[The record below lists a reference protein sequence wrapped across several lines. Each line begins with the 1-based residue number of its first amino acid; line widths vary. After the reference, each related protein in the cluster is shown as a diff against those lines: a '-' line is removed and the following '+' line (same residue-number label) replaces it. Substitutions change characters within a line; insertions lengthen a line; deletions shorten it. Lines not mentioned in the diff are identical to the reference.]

1 MVICKNLNTIPHLD
15 RSVLTIGSFDGIH
28 RGHME
33 IIKNVKLKAG
43 RKNIPSVVIT
53 FDPHPKSIL
62 QSNVQKNWSILT
74 NTDKKLEL
82 LEQSGID
89 YVLLVPFDLEFA
101 KITAKD
107 FMDNFIIEY
116 FNPEDIVIGYDHH
129 FGNKRRGNA
138 KFLKNQ
144 SGKYNFNMHVIEPL
158 TIDDISVSST
168 QIREHI
174 QNCDIRVANNYL
186 GWEYEISGVVV
197 KGEGIGKGLEF
208 PTANIQPEIQNQL
221 IPGQGAYCVDAV
233 VDNKTYPGMCNIG
246 NRPTFYDG
254 GENVIEVH
262 LITED
267 VLSLL
272 GEKIKVTFKI
282 FIRKE
287 KKYDNKAELVRQ
299 LELDRQICLSYW

>member
-15 RSVLTIGSFDGIH
+15 KSVLTIGSFDGMH

-33 IIKNVKLKAG
+33 IIKDVKLKAD

-62 QSNVQKNWSILT
+62 QSHVQKNWCILT
-74 NTDKKLEL
+74 STDKKLEL
-82 LEQSGID
+82 LEQNGID

-101 KITAKD
+101 KITAQD
-107 FMDNFIIEY
+107 FMDSFIVEY

-129 FGNKRRGNA
+129 FGNKREGNA
-138 KFLKNQ
+138 EFLKKQ
-144 SGKYNFNMHVIEPL
+144 SEKNNFNVHVIEPL

-174 QNCDIRVANNYL
+174 QNCDIKAANNYL

-233 VDNKTYPGMCNIG
+233 VGNKTYPGMCNIG

-267 VLSLL
+267 ALSLL
-272 GEKIKVTFKI
+272 DEKIKVTFKI

-287 KKYDNKAELVRQ
+287 KKYGNKTELVRQ
-299 LELDRQICLSYW
+299 LELDRQICLSY

>member
-15 RSVLTIGSFDGIH
+15 KSVLTIGSFDGMH

-33 IIKNVKLKAG
+33 IIKNVKLKAD

-107 FMDNFIIEY
+107 FMDSFIIEY

-129 FGNKRRGNA
+129 FGNKREGNA
-138 KFLKNQ
+138 EFLKKQ
-144 SGKYNFNMHVIEPL
+144 SEKYNFNVHVIEPL
-158 TIDDISVSST
+158 TLDNISVSST

-174 QNCDIRVANNYL
+174 QNCDIKAANNYL

-221 IPGQGAYCVDAV
+221 IPGPGAYCVDAV
-233 VDNKTYPGMCNIG
+233 VGNKTYPGMCNIG

-267 VLSLL
+267 ALSLL
-272 GEKIKVTFKI
+272 DEKIKVTFKI

-287 KKYDNKAELVRQ
+287 KKYGNKTELVRQ
-299 LELDRQICLSYW
+299 LELDRQICLSY

>member
-15 RSVLTIGSFDGIH
+15 KSVLTIGSFDGMH

-33 IIKNVKLKAG
+33 VIKDVKLKAD
-43 RKNIPSVVIT
+43 KENIPSVVIT

-107 FMDNFIIEY
+107 FMDSFIIEY

-129 FGNKRRGNA
+129 FGNKREGNA
-138 KFLKNQ
+138 EFLKKH
-144 SGKYNFNMHVIEPL
+144 SEKYNFNIHVIEPL

-168 QIREHI
+168 QIREYI
-174 QNCDIRVANNYL
+174 QNCDIKAANNYL
-186 GWEYEISGVVV
+186 GWEYEIFGVVV

-233 VDNKTYPGMCNIG
+233 VGNKTYPGMCNIG

-267 VLSLL
+267 ALSLL
-272 GEKIKVTFKI
+272 DEKIKVTFKI

-287 KKYDNKAELVRQ
+287 KKYSNKTELVRQ
-299 LELDRQICLSYW
+299 LELDRQICLSY

>member
-1 MVICKNLNTIPHLD
+1 MVICKNLNTIPHLNK
-15 RSVLTIGSFDGIH
+15 SVLTIGSFDGMH

-33 IIKNVKLKAG
+33 IIKDVKLKAD

-62 QSNVQKNWSILT
+62 QSNVKKNWSILT

-107 FMDNFIIEY
+107 FMDSFIIEY

-129 FGNKRRGNA
+129 FGNKREGNA
-138 KFLKNQ
+138 EFLKKQ
-144 SGKYNFNMHVIEPL
+144 SEKYNFNMHVIEPL

-174 QNCDIRVANNYL
+174 QNCDIKAANNYL

-233 VDNKTYPGMCNIG
+233 VGNKTYPGMCNIG

-267 VLSLL
+267 ALSLL
-272 GEKIKVTFKI
+272 DEKIKVTFKI

-287 KKYDNKAELVRQ
+287 KKYGNKAELVRQ
-299 LELDRQICLSYW
+299 LELDRQICLSY

>member
-15 RSVLTIGSFDGIH
+15 KSVLTIGSFDGMH

-33 IIKNVKLKAG
+33 IIKDVKLKAD

-62 QSNVQKNWSILT
+62 QSNVQKYWSILT

-107 FMDNFIIEY
+107 FMDSFIIEY

-129 FGNKRRGNA
+129 FGNKREGNA
-138 KFLKNQ
+138 EFLRKQSEKN
-144 SGKYNFNMHVIEPL
+144 SFNVHVIEPL
-158 TIDDISVSST
+158 TIDDVSVSST

-174 QNCDIRVANNYL
+174 QNCDIKAANNYL

-233 VDNKTYPGMCNIG
+233 VGNKTYPGMCNIG

-267 VLSLL
+267 ALSLL
-272 GEKIKVTFKI
+272 DEKIKVTFKI

-287 KKYDNKAELVRQ
+287 KKYGNKTELVRQ
-299 LELDRQICLSYW
+299 LELDRQICLSY

>member
-15 RSVLTIGSFDGIH
+15 KSVLTIGSFDGMH
-28 RGHME
+28 RGHMK
-33 IIKNVKLKAG
+33 IIKNVKLKAD

-107 FMDNFIIEY
+107 FMDSFIIEY

-129 FGNKRRGNA
+129 FGNKREGNA
-138 KFLKNQ
+138 KFLKKQ
-144 SGKYNFNMHVIEPL
+144 SKKYNFNIHVIEPL

-174 QNCDIRVANNYL
+174 QNCDIKAANNYL

-208 PTANIQPEIQNQL
+208 PTANIQPEIQNQV

-233 VDNKTYPGMCNIG
+233 VGNKTYPGMCNIG

-267 VLSLL
+267 ALSLL
-272 GEKIKVTFKI
+272 DEKIKVTFKI

-287 KKYDNKAELVRQ
+287 KKYGNKTELVRQ
-299 LELDRQICLSYW
+299 LELDRQICLSY

>member
-15 RSVLTIGSFDGIH
+15 KSVLTIGSFDGMH

-33 IIKNVKLKAG
+33 IIKDVKLKAD

-101 KITAKD
+101 KITAQD
-107 FMDNFIIEY
+107 FMDSFVVEY
-116 FNPEDIVIGYDHH
+116 FNPDDIVIGYDHH
-129 FGNKRRGNA
+129 FGHKREGNA
-138 KFLKNQ
+138 EFLKKQ
-144 SGKYNFNMHVIEPL
+144 SEKNNFNVHVIEPL

-174 QNCDIRVANNYL
+174 QNCDIKAANNYL
-186 GWEYEISGVVV
+186 GWDYEISGVVV

-233 VDNKTYPGMCNIG
+233 VGNKTYPGMCNIG

-267 VLSLL
+267 ALSLL
-272 GEKIKVTFKI
+272 DEKIKVTFKI

-287 KKYDNKAELVRQ
+287 KKYGNKTELVRQ
-299 LELDRQICLSYW
+299 LELDRQICLSY

>member
-1 MVICKNLNTIPHLD
+1 
-15 RSVLTIGSFDGIH
+15 
-28 RGHME
+28 
-33 IIKNVKLKAG
+33 
-43 RKNIPSVVIT
+43 
-53 FDPHPKSIL
+53 
-62 QSNVQKNWSILT
+62 
-74 NTDKKLEL
+74 
-82 LEQSGID
+82 
-89 YVLLVPFDLEFA
+89 LVPFDLEFA

-107 FMDNFIIEY
+107 FMDSFIIEY

-129 FGNKRRGNA
+129 FGNKREGNA
-138 KFLKNQ
+138 EFLKKQ
-144 SGKYNFNMHVIEPL
+144 SEKYNFNVHVIEPL
-158 TIDDISVSST
+158 TLDNISVSST

-174 QNCDIRVANNYL
+174 QNCDIKTANNYL

-233 VDNKTYPGMCNIG
+233 VGNKTYPGMCNIG

-267 VLSLL
+267 ALSLL
-272 GEKIKVTFKI
+272 DEKIKVTFKI

-287 KKYDNKAELVRQ
+287 KKYVNKTELMRQ
-299 LELDRQICLSYW
+299 LELDRQICLSY

>member
-15 RSVLTIGSFDGIH
+15 KSVLTIGSFDGMH

-33 IIKNVKLKAG
+33 IIKNVKLKAD

-62 QSNVQKNWSILT
+62 PSNVQNNWSILT

-107 FMDNFIIEY
+107 FMDSFIIEY

-129 FGNKRRGNA
+129 FGNKREGNA
-138 KFLKNQ
+138 EFLKKQ
-144 SGKYNFNMHVIEPL
+144 SEKYNFNVHVIEPL

-174 QNCDIRVANNYL
+174 QNCDIKTANNYL

-233 VDNKTYPGMCNIG
+233 VGNKTYPGMCNIG

-267 VLSLL
+267 ALSLL
-272 GEKIKVTFKI
+272 DEKIKVTFKI

-287 KKYDNKAELVRQ
+287 KKYDNKTELVRQ
-299 LELDRQICLSYW
+299 LELDRQICLSY

>member
-15 RSVLTIGSFDGIH
+15 KSVLTIGTFDGMH

-33 IIKNVKLKAG
+33 IIKDVKLKAD
-43 RKNIPSVVIT
+43 RNNIPSVVIT

-107 FMDNFIIEY
+107 FMDSFIIEY

-129 FGNKRRGNA
+129 FGNKREGNA
-138 KFLKNQ
+138 EFLKKQ
-144 SGKYNFNMHVIEPL
+144 SEKYNFNVHIIEPL

-174 QNCDIRVANNYL
+174 QNCDIKAANNYL

-233 VDNKTYPGMCNIG
+233 VGNKKYPGMCNIG

-267 VLSLL
+267 ALSLL
-272 GEKIKVTFKI
+272 DEKIKVTFKI

-287 KKYDNKAELVRQ
+287 KKYGNKTELVRQ
-299 LELDRQICLSYW
+299 LELDRQICLSY

>member
-1 MVICKNLNTIPHLD
+1 MVICKSLNTIPRLD
-15 RSVLTIGSFDGIH
+15 KSVLTIGSFDGMH

-33 IIKNVKLKAG
+33 IIKNIKLKAN
-43 RKNIPSVVIT
+43 RNNSPSVVIT

-62 QSNVQKNWSILT
+62 QSNVQRNWSILT

-82 LEQSGID
+82 LEQNGID

-107 FMDNFIIEY
+107 FMDSFIIEY

-129 FGNKRRGNA
+129 FGNKREGNA
-138 KFLKNQ
+138 KFLENQ
-144 SGKYNFNMHVIEPL
+144 SEKYNFNMHVIEPL

-174 QNCDIRVANNYL
+174 QNCDIKAANNYL

-221 IPGQGAYCVDAV
+221 IPGQGAYCVEAV
-233 VDNKTYPGMCNIG
+233 VGNKTYPGMCNIG
-246 NRPTFYDG
+246 KRPTFYDG

-267 VLSLL
+267 ALSLL
-272 GEKIKVTFKI
+272 DEKIKITFKI

-287 KKYDNKAELVRQ
+287 KKYGNKTELMRHLQ
-299 LELDRQICLSYW
+299 LDRQICLSY

>member
-15 RSVLTIGSFDGIH
+15 KSVLTIGSFDGMH

-33 IIKNVKLKAG
+33 IIKDVKLKAD

-101 KITAKD
+101 KITAKK
-107 FMDNFIIEY
+107 FMDSFIIEY

-129 FGNKRRGNA
+129 FGNKREGNA
-138 KFLKNQ
+138 EFLKKQ
-144 SGKYNFNMHVIEPL
+144 SEKYNFNVHVIAPL

-174 QNCDIRVANNYL
+174 QNCDIKAANNYL

-233 VDNKTYPGMCNIG
+233 VGNKTYPGMCNIG

-267 VLSLL
+267 ALSLL
-272 GEKIKVTFKI
+272 DEKIKVTFKI

-287 KKYDNKAELVRQ
+287 KKYGNKTELVRQ
-299 LELDRQICLSYW
+299 LELDRQICLSY

>member
-15 RSVLTIGSFDGIH
+15 KSVLTIGSFDGMH

-33 IIKNVKLKAG
+33 IIKAVKLKAD

-74 NTDKKLEL
+74 DADKKLGL
-82 LEQSGID
+82 LEKSGIE
-89 YVLLVPFDLEFA
+89 YVLFVPFDLEIA

-107 FMDNFIIEY
+107 FLDSLIIEY

-129 FGNKRRGNA
+129 FGNKRQGNA
-138 KFLKNQ
+138 EFLKKQ
-144 SGKYNFNMHVIEPL
+144 CEKYSFNIHVIEPL

-168 QIREHI
+168 KIREHI
-174 QNCDIRVANNYL
+174 QNCDIKAANNYL
-186 GWEYEISGVVV
+186 GWGYEISGVVV

-221 IPGQGAYCVDAV
+221 IPGQGAYCVDV
-233 VDNKTYPGMCNIG
+233 VVGNKTYPGMCNIG
-246 NRPTFYDG
+246 NRPTFYHDG
-254 GENVIEVH
+254 KTVIEVH

-272 GEKIKVTFKI
+272 GEKIKVIFKI

-287 KKYDNKAELVRQ
+287 KKYDNKRELVRQ
-299 LELDRQICLSYW
+299 LELDRQICLSY

>member
-15 RSVLTIGSFDGIH
+15 KSVLTIGSFDGMH

-33 IIKNVKLKAG
+33 IIQNVKLKAD

-107 FMDNFIIEY
+107 FMDSFIIEY

-129 FGNKRRGNA
+129 FGNKREGNA
-138 KFLKNQ
+138 EFLKKQ
-144 SGKYNFNMHVIEPL
+144 SEKYNFNMHVIEPL

-174 QNCDIRVANNYL
+174 QNCDIKAANNYL

-233 VDNKTYPGMCNIG
+233 VGNKTYPGMCNIG

-267 VLSLL
+267 ALSLL
-272 GEKIKVTFKI
+272 DEKIKVTFKI

-287 KKYDNKAELVRQ
+287 KKYGNKRELVRQ
-299 LELDRQICLSYW
+299 LELDRQICLSY

>member
-15 RSVLTIGSFDGIH
+15 KSVLTIGSFDGMH

-33 IIKNVKLKAG
+33 IIKDVKLIAD

-74 NTDKKLEL
+74 STDKKLEL

-107 FMDNFIIEY
+107 FMDSFIIEY

-129 FGNKRRGNA
+129 FGNKREGNA
-138 KFLKNQ
+138 EFLKKQ
-144 SGKYNFNMHVIEPL
+144 SEKYNFNMHIIEPL

-174 QNCDIRVANNYL
+174 QNCDIKAANNYL

-197 KGEGIGKGLEF
+197 KGEGIGKELEF

-221 IPGQGAYCVDAV
+221 IPGQGAYCVDAFV
-233 VDNKTYPGMCNIG
+233 GNKTYPGMCNIG

-267 VLSLL
+267 ALSLL
-272 GEKIKVTFKI
+272 DEKIKVTFKI

-287 KKYDNKAELVRQ
+287 KKYGNKTELVRQ
-299 LELDRQICLSYW
+299 LELDRQICLSY

>member
-15 RSVLTIGSFDGIH
+15 KSVLTIGSFDGMH
-28 RGHME
+28 RGHMK
-33 IIKNVKLKAG
+33 IIKDVKLKAD

-107 FMDNFIIEY
+107 FMDSFIIEY

-129 FGNKRRGNA
+129 FGNKREGNA
-138 KFLKNQ
+138 KFLKKQ
-144 SGKYNFNMHVIEPL
+144 SEKYNFNVHVIEPL

-174 QNCDIRVANNYL
+174 QNCDIKAANNYL

-233 VDNKTYPGMCNIG
+233 VGNKTYPGMCNIG

-267 VLSLL
+267 ALSLL
-272 GEKIKVTFKI
+272 DEKIKVTFKI

-287 KKYDNKAELVRQ
+287 KKYGNKTELVRQ
-299 LELDRQICLSYW
+299 LELDRQICLSY

>member
-15 RSVLTIGSFDGIH
+15 KSVLTIGSFDGMH

-33 IIKNVKLKAG
+33 IIKNVKLKAD

-107 FMDNFIIEY
+107 FMDSFIIEY

-129 FGNKRRGNA
+129 FGNKREGNA
-138 KFLKNQ
+138 KFLKKH
-144 SGKYNFNMHVIEPL
+144 SEKYNFNMHVIEPL

-174 QNCDIRVANNYL
+174 QNCDIKAANNYL

-233 VDNKTYPGMCNIG
+233 VGNKTYPGMCNIG

-267 VLSLL
+267 ALSLL
-272 GEKIKVTFKI
+272 DEKIKVTFKI

-287 KKYDNKAELVRQ
+287 KKYGNKTELVRQ
-299 LELDRQICLSYW
+299 LELDRQICLSY

>member
-15 RSVLTIGSFDGIH
+15 KSVLTIGSFDGMH

-33 IIKNVKLKAG
+33 IIKDVKLKAD
-43 RKNIPSVVIT
+43 RNNIPSVVIT

-62 QSNVQKNWSILT
+62 QSNVKKNWSILT

-107 FMDNFIIEY
+107 FMDSFIIEY

-129 FGNKRRGNA
+129 FGNKREGNA
-138 KFLKNQ
+138 EFLKKQ
-144 SGKYNFNMHVIEPL
+144 SEKYNFNVHIIEPL

-174 QNCDIRVANNYL
+174 QNCDIKAANNYL

-233 VDNKTYPGMCNIG
+233 VGNKTYPGMCNIG

-267 VLSLL
+267 ALSLL
-272 GEKIKVTFKI
+272 DEKIKVTFKI

-287 KKYDNKAELVRQ
+287 KKYGNKTELVRQ
-299 LELDRQICLSYW
+299 LELDRQICLSY

>member
-15 RSVLTIGSFDGIH
+15 KSVLTIGSFDGMH

-33 IIKNVKLKAG
+33 IIKNVKLKADK
-43 RKNIPSVVIT
+43 KNIPSVVIT

-107 FMDNFIIEY
+107 FMDSFIIEY

-129 FGNKRRGNA
+129 FGNKREGNA
-138 KFLKNQ
+138 EFLKKQ
-144 SGKYNFNMHVIEPL
+144 SEKYNFNMHVIEPL

-168 QIREHI
+168 QIREYI
-174 QNCDIRVANNYL
+174 QNCDIKAANNYL

-221 IPGQGAYCVDAV
+221 IPGQGAYCVDATV
-233 VDNKTYPGMCNIG
+233 GNKTYPGMCNIG

-267 VLSLL
+267 ALSLL
-272 GEKIKVTFKI
+272 DEKIKVTFKI

-287 KKYDNKAELVRQ
+287 KKYGNKTELVRQ
-299 LELDRQICLSYW
+299 LELDRQICLSY

>member
-15 RSVLTIGSFDGIH
+15 KSVLTIGTFDGMH

-33 IIKNVKLKAG
+33 IIKDVKLKAD
-43 RKNIPSVVIT
+43 RNNIPSVVIT

-107 FMDNFIIEY
+107 FMDSFIIEY

-129 FGNKRRGNA
+129 FGNKREGNA
-138 KFLKNQ
+138 KFLEKQ
-144 SGKYNFNMHVIEPL
+144 SEKYNFNMHVIEPL

-174 QNCDIRVANNYL
+174 QNCDIKAANNYL

-233 VDNKTYPGMCNIG
+233 VGNKTYPGMCNIG

-267 VLSLL
+267 ALSLL
-272 GEKIKVTFKI
+272 DEKIKVTFKI

-287 KKYDNKAELVRQ
+287 KKYGNKTELVRQ
-299 LELDRQICLSYW
+299 LELDRQICLSY

>member
-15 RSVLTIGSFDGIH
+15 KSVLTIGSFDGMH

-33 IIKNVKLKAG
+33 IIKDVKLKAD

-107 FMDNFIIEY
+107 FMDSFIVEY

-129 FGNKRRGNA
+129 FGNKREGNA
-138 KFLKNQ
+138 EFLKKQ
-144 SGKYNFNMHVIEPL
+144 SEKYNFNMHIIEPL

-174 QNCDIRVANNYL
+174 QNCDIKAANNYL

-197 KGEGIGKGLEF
+197 KGEGIGKRLEF

-233 VDNKTYPGMCNIG
+233 VGNKTYPGMCNIG

-267 VLSLL
+267 ALSLL
-272 GEKIKVTFKI
+272 DEKIKVTFKI

-287 KKYDNKAELVRQ
+287 KKYGNKTELVRQ
-299 LELDRQICLSYW
+299 LELDRQICLSY

>member
-15 RSVLTIGSFDGIH
+15 KSVLTIGSFDGMH

-33 IIKNVKLKAG
+33 IIKNVKLKAD

-107 FMDNFIIEY
+107 FMDSFIIEY

-129 FGNKRRGNA
+129 FGNKREGNA
-138 KFLKNQ
+138 EFLKKQ
-144 SGKYNFNMHVIEPL
+144 SKKNNFNMHVIEPL

-168 QIREHI
+168 QIREYI
-174 QNCDIRVANNYL
+174 QNCDIKAANNYL

-233 VDNKTYPGMCNIG
+233 VGNKTYPGMCNIG

-267 VLSLL
+267 SLSLL
-272 GEKIKVTFKI
+272 DEKIKVTFKI

-287 KKYDNKAELVRQ
+287 KKYGNKTELVRQ
-299 LELDRQICLSYW
+299 LELDRQICLSY

>member
-15 RSVLTIGSFDGIH
+15 KSVLTIGSFDGMH

-33 IIKNVKLKAG
+33 IIKDVKLKAD
-43 RKNIPSVVIT
+43 RNNIPSVVIT

-62 QSNVQKNWSILT
+62 QSNVKKNWSILT

-107 FMDNFIIEY
+107 FMDSFIIEY

-129 FGNKRRGNA
+129 FGNKREGNA
-138 KFLKNQ
+138 KFLKKQ
-144 SGKYNFNMHVIEPL
+144 SEKYNFNMHVIEPL

-174 QNCDIRVANNYL
+174 QNCDIKAANNYL

-233 VDNKTYPGMCNIG
+233 VGNKTYPGMCNIG

-267 VLSLL
+267 ALSLL
-272 GEKIKVTFKI
+272 DEKIKVTFKI

-287 KKYDNKAELVRQ
+287 KKYGNKAELVRQ
-299 LELDRQICLSYW
+299 LELDRQICLSY

>member
-15 RSVLTIGSFDGIH
+15 KSVLTIGSFDGMH

-33 IIKNVKLKAG
+33 IIKDVKLKAD

-107 FMDNFIIEY
+107 FMDSFIIEY

-129 FGNKRRGNA
+129 FGNKREGNA
-138 KFLKNQ
+138 KFLKKQ
-144 SGKYNFNMHVIEPL
+144 SKKYNFNMHVIEPL

-174 QNCDIRVANNYL
+174 QNCDIKAANNYL

-233 VDNKTYPGMCNIG
+233 VGNKTYPGMCNIG

-267 VLSLL
+267 ALSLL
-272 GEKIKVTFKI
+272 DEKIKVTFKI

-287 KKYDNKAELVRQ
+287 KKYGNKRELVRQ
-299 LELDRQICLSYW
+299 LELDRQICLSY

>member
-1 MVICKNLNTIPHLD
+1 MVICKNLNTITHLD
-15 RSVLTIGSFDGIH
+15 KSVLTIGTFDGMH
-28 RGHME
+28 RGHKE
-33 IIKNVKLKAG
+33 IIKDVKLKAD
-43 RKNIPSVVIT
+43 RNNIPSVVIT

-62 QSNVQKNWSILT
+62 QSNVKKNWSILT

-89 YVLLVPFDLEFA
+89 YVLVVPFDLEFA

-107 FMDNFIIEY
+107 FMDSFIIEY

-129 FGNKRRGNA
+129 FGNKREGNA
-138 KFLKNQ
+138 EFLKKQ
-144 SGKYNFNMHVIEPL
+144 SEKYNFNMHVIEPL

-174 QNCDIRVANNYL
+174 QNCDIKAANNYL

-267 VLSLL
+267 ALSLL
-272 GEKIKVTFKI
+272 DEKIKVTFKI

-287 KKYDNKAELVRQ
+287 KKYGNKAELVRQ
-299 LELDRQICLSYW
+299 LELDRQICLSY

>member
-15 RSVLTIGSFDGIH
+15 KSVLTIGSFDGMH

-33 IIKNVKLKAG
+33 IIKNVKLKAD

-101 KITAKD
+101 KITAKI
-107 FMDNFIIEY
+107 FMDSFIIEY

-129 FGNKRRGNA
+129 FGNKREGNA
-138 KFLKNQ
+138 KFLKKH
-144 SGKYNFNMHVIEPL
+144 SEKYNFNMHVIEPL

-174 QNCDIRVANNYL
+174 QNCDIKAANNYL

-233 VDNKTYPGMCNIG
+233 VGNKTYPGMCNIG

-267 VLSLL
+267 ALSLL
-272 GEKIKVTFKI
+272 DEKIKVTFKI

-287 KKYDNKAELVRQ
+287 KKYGNKTELVRQ
-299 LELDRQICLSYW
+299 LELDRQICLSY

>member
-15 RSVLTIGSFDGIH
+15 KSVLTIGSFDGMH

-33 IIKNVKLKAG
+33 IIKDVKLKAD

-107 FMDNFIIEY
+107 FMDSFIIEY

-129 FGNKRRGNA
+129 FGNKREGNA
-138 KFLKNQ
+138 KFLKKQ
-144 SGKYNFNMHVIEPL
+144 SEKYNFNMHVIEPL

-174 QNCDIRVANNYL
+174 QNCDIKAANNYL

-233 VDNKTYPGMCNIG
+233 VCNKTYSGMCNIG

-267 VLSLL
+267 ALSLL
-272 GEKIKVTFKI
+272 DEKIKVTFKI

-287 KKYDNKAELVRQ
+287 KKYGNMTELVRQ
-299 LELDRQICLSYW
+299 LELDRQICLSY

>member
-15 RSVLTIGSFDGIH
+15 KSVLTIGSFDGMH

-33 IIKNVKLKAG
+33 IIKDVKLKAD

-62 QSNVQKNWSILT
+62 QSNVKKNWSILT

-107 FMDNFIIEY
+107 FMDSFIIEY

-129 FGNKRRGNA
+129 FGNKREGNA
-138 KFLKNQ
+138 EFLKKQ
-144 SGKYNFNMHVIEPL
+144 SEKYNFNMHVIEPL

-174 QNCDIRVANNYL
+174 QNCDIKAANNYL

-208 PTANIQPEIQNQL
+208 PTANIQPEIQNQV

-233 VDNKTYPGMCNIG
+233 VGNKTYPGMCNIG

-267 VLSLL
+267 ALSLL
-272 GEKIKVTFKI
+272 DEKIKVTFKI

-287 KKYDNKAELVRQ
+287 KKYGNKAELVRQ
-299 LELDRQICLSYW
+299 LELDRQICLSY

>member
-15 RSVLTIGSFDGIH
+15 KSVLTIGSFDGMH

-33 IIKNVKLKAG
+33 IIKNVKLKAD

-107 FMDNFIIEY
+107 FMDSFIIEY

-129 FGNKRRGNA
+129 FGNKREGNA
-138 KFLKNQ
+138 EFLKKQ
-144 SGKYNFNMHVIEPL
+144 SEKYNFNMHVIEPL

-174 QNCDIRVANNYL
+174 QNCDIKAANNYL

-221 IPGQGAYCVDAV
+221 IPGQGAYCVDTV
-233 VDNKTYPGMCNIG
+233 VGNKTYPGMCNIG

-267 VLSLL
+267 ALSLL
-272 GEKIKVTFKI
+272 DEKIKVTFKI

-287 KKYDNKAELVRQ
+287 KKYGNKTELVRQ
-299 LELDRQICLSYW
+299 LELDRQICLSY

>member
-15 RSVLTIGSFDGIH
+15 KSVLTIGSFDGMH

-33 IIKNVKLKAG
+33 IIKDVKLKADK
-43 RKNIPSVVIT
+43 KNIPSVVIT

-62 QSNVQKNWSILT
+62 QSHVQENWCILT
-74 NTDKKLEL
+74 STDKKLEL
-82 LEQSGID
+82 LEQNGID

-101 KITAKD
+101 KITAQD
-107 FMDNFIIEY
+107 FMDSFIVEY

-129 FGNKRRGNA
+129 FGNKREGNA
-138 KFLKNQ
+138 EFLKKQ
-144 SGKYNFNMHVIEPL
+144 SEKNNFNVHVIEPL

-168 QIREHI
+168 QIREYI
-174 QNCDIRVANNYL
+174 QNCDIKTANNYL
-186 GWEYEISGVVV
+186 GWEYELSGVVV
-197 KGEGIGKGLEF
+197 KGEGIGKELEF
-208 PTANIQPEIQNQL
+208 PTANIMPDYQNQL
-221 IPGQGAYCVDAV
+221 IPGRGAYCVDAV
-233 VDNKTYPGMCNIG
+233 VGNKIYPGMCNIG

-267 VLSLL
+267 ALSLL
-272 GEKIKVTFKI
+272 GENIKVTFKT

-287 KKYDNKAELVRQ
+287 KKYTNKTELTRQ
-299 LELDRQICLSYW
+299 LELDRQICLSY

>member
-15 RSVLTIGSFDGIH
+15 KSVLTIGSFDGMH

-33 IIKNVKLKAG
+33 IIKDVKLKAD

-107 FMDNFIIEY
+107 FMDSFIIEY
-116 FNPEDIVIGYDHH
+116 FDPEDIVIGYDHH
-129 FGNKRRGNA
+129 FGNKREGNA
-138 KFLKNQ
+138 EFLKKQ
-144 SGKYNFNMHVIEPL
+144 GEKYNFNMHVIERL

-174 QNCDIRVANNYL
+174 QNCDIKAANNYL

-233 VDNKTYPGMCNIG
+233 VGNKTYPGMCNIG

-267 VLSLL
+267 ALSLL
-272 GEKIKVTFKI
+272 DEKIKVTFKI

-287 KKYDNKAELVRQ
+287 KKYGNKTELVRQ
-299 LELDRQICLSYW
+299 LELDRQICLSY

>member
-15 RSVLTIGSFDGIH
+15 KSVLTIGSFDGMH

-33 IIKNVKLKAG
+33 IIKDVKLKADS
-43 RKNIPSVVIT
+43 KYIPSVVIT

-101 KITAKD
+101 KITAKI
-107 FMDNFIIEY
+107 FMDSFIIEY

-129 FGNKRRGNA
+129 FGNKREGNA
-138 KFLKNQ
+138 KFLKKQ
-144 SGKYNFNMHVIEPL
+144 SEKYNFNMHVIEPL

-174 QNCDIRVANNYL
+174 QNCDIKAANNYL

-233 VDNKTYPGMCNIG
+233 VGNKTYPGMCNIG

-267 VLSLL
+267 ALSLL
-272 GEKIKVTFKI
+272 DEKIKVTFKI

-287 KKYDNKAELVRQ
+287 KKYGNKAELVRQ
-299 LELDRQICLSYW
+299 LELDRQICLSY

>member
-15 RSVLTIGSFDGIH
+15 KSVLPIGTFDGMH

-33 IIKNVKLKAG
+33 IIKDVKLKAD
-43 RKNIPSVVIT
+43 RNNIPSVVIT

-107 FMDNFIIEY
+107 FMDSFIVEY

-129 FGNKRRGNA
+129 FGYKREGNA
-138 KFLKNQ
+138 EFLKKQ
-144 SGKYNFNMHVIEPL
+144 SEKYNFNMHIIEPL

-174 QNCDIRVANNYL
+174 QNCDIKAANNYL

-221 IPGQGAYCVDAV
+221 IPGLGAYCVDAV
-233 VDNKTYPGMCNIG
+233 VGNKTYPGMCNIG

-262 LITED
+262 LITGD
-267 VLSLL
+267 ALFLL
-272 GEKIKVTFKI
+272 DEKIKVTFKI

-287 KKYDNKAELVRQ
+287 KKYGNKTELVRQ
-299 LELDRQICLSYW
+299 LELDRQICLSY

>member
-15 RSVLTIGSFDGIH
+15 KSVLTIGSFDGMH

-33 IIKNVKLKAG
+33 IIKDVKLKAD

-62 QSNVQKNWSILT
+62 QSNVQKKWSILT

-107 FMDNFIIEY
+107 FMDSFIIEY

-129 FGNKRRGNA
+129 FGNKREGNA
-138 KFLKNQ
+138 EFLKKQ
-144 SGKYNFNMHVIEPL
+144 SEKYNFNMHVIEPL

-174 QNCDIRVANNYL
+174 QNCDIKAANNYL

-208 PTANIQPEIQNQL
+208 PTANILPEIQNQV

-233 VDNKTYPGMCNIG
+233 VGNKTYPGMCNIG

-267 VLSLL
+267 ALSLL
-272 GEKIKVTFKI
+272 DEKIKVTFKI

-287 KKYDNKAELVRQ
+287 KKYGNKTELVRQ
-299 LELDRQICLSYW
+299 LELDRQICLSY

>member
-15 RSVLTIGSFDGIH
+15 KSVLTIGSFDGMH

-33 IIKNVKLKAG
+33 IIKNVKLKAD

-62 QSNVQKNWSILT
+62 QSNVQKNWSIFT

-107 FMDNFIIEY
+107 FMDSFIIEY

-129 FGNKRRGNA
+129 FGNKREGNA
-138 KFLKNQ
+138 KFLKKQ
-144 SGKYNFNMHVIEPL
+144 SEKYNFNMHVIEPL

-174 QNCDIRVANNYL
+174 QNCDIKAANNYL

-233 VDNKTYPGMCNIG
+233 VGNKTYPGMCNIG

-267 VLSLL
+267 ALSLL
-272 GEKIKVTFKI
+272 DEKIKVTFKI

-287 KKYDNKAELVRQ
+287 KKYGNKTELVRQ
-299 LELDRQICLSYW
+299 LELDRQICLSY